1 MGKNGVNGIR
11 KIIIFIFLNS
21 IIVTDQIKL
30 LNNLARKIKSE
41 EKTKEQAMRT
51 LVAAKILKKT
61 EN

>member
-1 MGKNGVNGIR
+1 MNGIR
-11 KIIIFIFLNS
+11 KILIFIFLNS

>member
-11 KIIIFIFLNS
+11 KILIFIFLNS